1 MQTRST
7 YYSRLYSKIFFRTIT
22 RGLSG
27 ALALSPLLCAAP
39 GFAQTSATVTIS
51 ANTPLGAIPKTAVGV
66 NTAVWDGN
74 LLDTAVPNLLG
85 QAGITVLRFPGGSTA
100 DQYHWQTNSTTGGGY
115 VNPNNTFDAF
125 TGVAAQATAAPI
137 ITINYGSNAS
147 GSAGGDPNEAAAWVD
162 YANNAKHYGIKYWE
176 IGNEIYGNGEYGSA
190 WETDL
195 HGDHSPSAYGTNVAA
210 FAAAMKAKDPTI
222 KVGAVL
228 TSPGDWPDGQSP
240 DWNSNVLAA
249 CGTKIDF
256 VVVHWYAQQPGAESD
271 ANLLSSTSALA
282 AKVAKV
288 KALIG
293 QYCGSNAANVQI
305 FVTET
310 NSVAYNPGKQTV
322 SLVNGLFAADNDM
335 TWLEN
340 GVANVDW
347 WDLHNSSNGGNSSG
361 SLYGSANYGDYGILS
376 DATNGE
382 PVANMPFAPYYG
394 LQMLARLGKPG
405 DQMVSASSSQSL
417 LAVHAVKQAGGSLAL
432 LLINKSPSNAVAAS
446 ISVSGFTPAAA
457 ATVYSYGPNSSA
469 ITSASGS
476 AGSSFTQT
484 VPAYSMETVILT
496 PGSGTPPPPSPP
508 PPAPTAPVWSA
519 TATASP
525 TTIAP
530 SASSQIAASVKDSG
544 GAYANAIVDLEVY
557 NSAGTKVGQ
566 QYFSNQGFGAGAS
579 NTYTWNWPAPSATGA
594 YHVSIGVFAAGWS
607 SNLYWNPNTVSISIA
622 APVVPDTAPYN
633 FESGTQG
640 WASSGGMISSVSTSS
655 AQAFA
660 GTHSL
665 ALQFSGSHADT
676 QQVFV
681 SAPAT
686 PAGKTVTLHVWIP
699 VGSGIT
705 AVQPYAQQGSSDG
718 WQWTGNY
725 LPVSS
730 LKAGAWN
737 TLTVAVPTNAATPLY
752 QLGIQFFTGG
762 AWSGTCYVDTV
773 SWQ

>member
-1 MQTRST
+1 MQTRLPL
-7 YYSRLYSKIFFRTIT
+7 SRRLSSKSCFHTIT
-22 RGLSG
+22 HGLSG
-27 ALALSPLLCAAP
+27 ALALFPLVCAAAA
-39 GFAQTSATVTIS
+39 FAQTTATVTVS
-51 ANTPLGAIPKTAVGV
+51 ANTPLGTIPKTAVGV

-74 LLDTAVPNLLG
+74 LLDTAVPGLLG

-100 DQYHWQTNSTTGGGY
+100 DQYHWQTNSATGGGY
-115 VNPNNTFDAF
+115 VNPSNTFDAF
-125 TGVAAQATAAPI
+125 MGVAGQAAAAPI
-137 ITINYGSNAS
+137 ITVNYGSNAS
-147 GSAGGDPNEAAAWVD
+147 GNAGGDPNEAAAWVD
-162 YANNAKHYGIKYWE
+162 YANNTKHYGIKYWE

-195 HGDHSPSAYGTNVAA
+195 HGDHSPSAYGTNVAT

-271 ANLLSSTSALA
+271 AGLLSSTGLLA

-288 KALIG
+288 KALIS

-305 FVTET
+305 FATET

-322 SLVNGLFAADNDM
+322 SLVNGLFAADDDM

-347 WDLHNSSNGGNSSG
+347 WDLHNGSTGGNSSG

-376 DATNGE
+376 DATGGE
-382 PVANMPFAPYYG
+382 PAANTPFAPYYG
-394 LQMLARLGKPG
+394 LQMLSRLGKPG
-405 DQMVSASSSQSL
+405 DQMISASSSQGL
-417 LAVHAVKQAGGSLAL
+417 LAVHAVRQAGGSLAL
-432 LLINKSPSNAVAAS
+432 LLINKSPTSAVAATVS
-446 ISVSGFTPAAA
+446 ISGFTPAAA
-457 ATVYSYGPNSSA
+457 STVFSYGQNSTA

-484 VPAYSMETVILT
+484 LPPYSMTTVVMTLS
-496 PGSGTPPPPSPP
+496 SGTPPPPPP
-508 PPAPTAPVWSA
+508 SAPVWSA
-519 TATASP
+519 TAAASP
-525 TTIAP
+525 ATIAP
-530 SASSQIAASVKDSG
+530 GASSQITAAAKDSG
-544 GAYANAIVDLEVY
+544 GAYTNAIVDLEIY
-557 NSAGTKVGQ
+557 NSAGTRVGQ
-566 QYFSNQGFGAGAS
+566 QYFSGQNFAAGAS
-579 NTYTWNWPAPSATGA
+579 STYSWSWPAPSAAGV
-594 YHVSIGVFAAGWS
+594 YHVSVGVFAAGWS
-607 SNLYWNPNTVSISIA
+607 SNLYWNASAASITIA
-622 APVVPDTAPYN
+622 ASAASDTAPYS

-640 WASSGGMISSVSTSS
+640 WTSSGGMISGVSASS

-660 GTHSL
+660 GTQSL
-665 ALQFSGSHADT
+665 AVQFSGSQQDT

-681 SAPAT
+681 SSPAT
-686 PAGKTVTLHVWIP
+686 PAGKTVTFHVWIP
-699 VGSGIT
+699 AGGGIT
-705 AVQPYAQQGSSDG
+705 AVQPYVQQGSGGG
-718 WQWTGNY
+718 WQWTGAY
-725 LPVSS
+725 QPVSS

-737 TLTVAVPTNAATPLY
+737 TLTIAVPANATTPLY
-752 QLGIQFFTGG
+752 QLGVQFFTGG